1 VGYFSS
7 DADGLEQGVAG
18 EDIIQAA
25 LTAQEYL
32 AAVTA
37 SLNHL
42 VKPATANATLVLSLQ
57 WQD

>member
-7 DADGLEQGVAG
+7 DADELEPGAAG
-18 EDIIQAA
+18 EDVIRAA
-25 LTAQEYL
+25 LTAQEHL

-42 VKPATANATLVLSLQ
+42 VKPAAVNATLVLSLQ
-57 WQD
+57 WQV